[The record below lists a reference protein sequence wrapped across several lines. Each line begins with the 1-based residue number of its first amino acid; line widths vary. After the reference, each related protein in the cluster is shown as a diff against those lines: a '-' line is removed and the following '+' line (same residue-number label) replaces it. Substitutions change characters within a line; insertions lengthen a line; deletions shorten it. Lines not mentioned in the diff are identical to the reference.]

1 MLRVVLTYKA
11 RVVCA
16 LGVKDGAVSK
26 CVIKCVIRGA
36 LRTRRGQHRGCPLRG
51 CHTSSDGCSRR
62 EKKGRGSMEC
72 FLIFIEIRAQS
83 GLSRG
88 REGYQAP
95 VDTGGRVDKRIE
107 AKSSVPYMGTWDG
120 RSQWC
125 NRLSEGDR
133 YYDPNLG

>member
-1 MLRVVLTYKA
+1 VPYILRWVFEEGEERPRFY
-11 RVVCA
+11 R
-16 LGVKDGAVSK
+16 GVFVS
-26 CVIKCVIRGA
+26 
-36 LRTRRGQHRGCPLRG
+36 
-51 CHTSSDGCSRR
+51 
-62 EKKGRGSMEC
+62 
-72 FLIFIEIRAQS
+72 IEIHAQN

-88 REGYQAP
+88 RGGYEAP
-95 VDTGGRVDKRIE
+95 ANDGGRVDKRIE